1 MANRKDKGVVA
12 PSSRPPAAPVPAPT
26 VPRVRAYKTIPR
38 GNDREPTRD
47 LLLRFGQL
55 VREARIRR
63 GYSQQDFALHAK
75 LHRTHI
81 SLIETGTREA
91 RLLTICAIATAL
103 RVNPGDLMPI
113 LFLPEAGSD

>member
-1 MANRKDKGVVA
+1 MANRHRKGDVA
-12 PSSRPPAAPVPAPT
+12 PSSRPPAPSVPTPT
-26 VPRVRAYKTIPR
+26 SPRPRAYKTPDR
-38 GNDREPTRD
+38 GTQDAGPRD

-55 VREARIRR
+55 VRETRIRR
-63 GYSQQDFALHAK
+63 GYSQQDFAFHAK

-91 RLLTICAIATAL
+91 RLLTICTIATAL

-113 LFLPEAGSD
+113 LFLPEASSD